1 MMNLKERCYRHKV
14 TIFEAILTFEC
25 SLINEGSDVP
35 MHEVELS
42 NVPGQFWMDALPHAA
57 TN

>member
-1 MMNLKERCYRHKV
+1 MNLKERCYRHKV